1 VIEEICEKRGVV
13 ASNSLFVGFDEIAFA
28 SGGIRKESSCP
39 GEVPGSLVIH
49 AKLMAE
55 HPQGEVA
62 EGELR
67 IDGYGLEE
75 RFMRI

>member
-1 VIEEICEKRGVV
+1 VIKEIVEERGVI
-13 ASNSLFVGFDEIAFA
+13 ASNSLFVGFDELAFA

-49 AKLMAE
+49 AEFMAE
-55 HPQGEVA
+55 HPEGEMT

-75 RFMRI
+75 RFVRV